1 MTTILYLFQ
10 LRLIWLIS
18 SYKTLSPSPG
28 CILCD
33 SELNE
38 LFDVSRKLIRSSTGC
53 TQSLP
58 SSRQGP
64 PPNRPTPNRPTPNQ
78 PTPNQPTLNRP
89 PPNRPPP
96 NQPAMKPT
104 ASESNDVFVTRSLN
118 GAVATHGVPSATGY
132 TVQNPPR
139 GAKLREDHPPQAA
152 PNCKL
157 RIYMFILYHCII
169 MFCIL

>member
-10 LRLIWLIS
+10 LRLIWLII
-18 SYKTLSPSPG
+18 SYKTLSPSSG

-53 TQSLP
+53 TQSLT

-64 PPNRPTPNRPTPNQ
+64 PPNQPTPNRPTPS
-78 PTPNQPTLNRP
+78 
-89 PPNRPPP
+89 RPPP